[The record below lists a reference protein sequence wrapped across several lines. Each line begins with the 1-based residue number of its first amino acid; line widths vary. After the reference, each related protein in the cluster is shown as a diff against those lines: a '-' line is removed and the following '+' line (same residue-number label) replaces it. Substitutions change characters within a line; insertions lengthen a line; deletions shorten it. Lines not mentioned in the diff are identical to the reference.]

1 MNEQVEKIKEN
12 LNTNFFNERAFSE
25 ARRFELIGQF
35 SGQWPEIWV
44 TDCDT
49 ESKSL
54 YFTSEI
60 LNLKFSY

>member
-44 TDCDT
+44 T
-49 ESKSL
+49 ESKTL